1 MEKDALGFPMFFNN
15 DDDDN
20 VIDQAFVRRI
30 QIKKQNSEVKVMY
43 MLRVLKA
50 CYPVG
55 GERNGCF
62 ARSKS
67 VLHE

>member
-1 MEKDALGFPMFFNN
+1 MTTSSTKHLFA
-15 DDDDN
+15 
-20 VIDQAFVRRI
+20 RI